1 MLSLAL
7 PKGSSLERRTLD
19 LFAAAG
25 LGVRR
30 PSDHTYRAEIEYG
43 GIVQVAFY
51 KPREIPDVVESG
63 ALDLGLTGGDWVE
76 ESGAKVETVTSF
88 TYAKTYDAPWRVVL
102 AVPEAAQARS
112 VGDLDHGI
120 RVATEYPHI
129 ARRFFRDAGVRAE
142 VVRSYGATEAKIPEL
157 ADAVVDVVET
167 GTALRHNGLRVI
179 ETIRTCTPQ
188 LIAGPSAWNDMG
200 KRAAIQ
206 GVARLLGAVRTGAS
220 RVLLTVQVPERY
232 LPQVAPLMSA
242 GAWRA
247 GAGLFDADLVVLQ
260 GLETREG
267 LPETIDRLMAAGAV
281 DVVESEVGKV
291 LTARKDPLS

>member
-1 MLSLAL
+1 VLSLAL

-25 LGVRR
+25 LRVRR
-30 PSDHTYRAEIEYG
+30 PSDHTYRAEIEYAG
-43 GIVQVAFY
+43 LIQVAFY

-63 ALDLGLTGGDWVE
+63 TLDLGLTGGDWVE

-102 AVPEAAQARS
+102 AVPAAAQART

-120 RVATEYPHI
+120 RVATEYPSI
-129 ARRFFRDAGVRAE
+129 TRRFFQDAGVRAE
-142 VVRSYGATEAKIPEL
+142 VVQSYGATEAKIPEL

-188 LIAGPSAWNDMG
+188 LIAAPSAWNDAE
-200 KRAAIQ
+200 KRATIQ
-206 GVARLLGAVRTGAS
+206 GVARLLSAVRAGTS
-220 RVLLTVQVPERY
+220 QVLLTVQVPERHM
-232 LPQVAPLMSA
+232 PQVAPLMSA

-247 GAGLFDADLVVLQ
+247 GSGLFDADLVVLQ
-260 GLETREG
+260 GLAGREG
-267 LPETIDRLMAAGAV
+267 LPETIDRIMAAGAV
-281 DVVESEVGKV
+281 DVVEADVGKV
-291 LTARKDPLS
+291 LTTRENPHP